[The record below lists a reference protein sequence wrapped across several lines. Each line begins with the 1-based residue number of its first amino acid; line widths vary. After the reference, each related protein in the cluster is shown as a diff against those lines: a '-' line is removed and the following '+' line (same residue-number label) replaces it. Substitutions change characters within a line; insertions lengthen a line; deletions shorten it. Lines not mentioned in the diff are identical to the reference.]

1 MDIRRLIVNLGK
13 LLVCGIV
20 FFVGTQIGGAAA
32 SLVGL
37 QAAPMAP
44 GANRNL
50 SLLHSLLLSP
60 LLAFALAC
68 LARDLAGS
76 FVARASILSFLAWI
90 AYAVCDQLEGL
101 LVSTYSTGFWFA
113 VVESLVASLL
123 CGGAVAWLFPPA
135 QGGRSLGAASRA
147 FFSGRR
153 AGAWL
158 WRIAVAAVAFVPI
171 YFIIGLL
178 VLPFVRHA
186 YEQNLYGLQ
195 EPAVD
200 RLLAILLVRS
210 VLFAT
215 ACLPVL
221 IAWQGTKRSLFFR
234 LGVALF
240 LLVAWPSIFTAYWL
254 PWSLRVPH
262 TLEILADEFIYSGVL
277 VALLTKKASAGCA
290 KLMICPRHGMIEPT

>member
-1 MDIRRLIVNLGK
+1 MDVRRLLVNLAK
-13 LLVCGIV
+13 LLLGGIL

-44 GANRNL
+44 GATRNL
-50 SLLHSLLLSP
+50 SLLYSLLLSP

-68 LARDLAGS
+68 LARGLAGS
-76 FVARASILSFLAWI
+76 FVTRASILSFLAWI

-101 LVSTYSTGFWFA
+101 LVSTYSTGFRFA
-113 VVESLVASLL
+113 IVESLVASLL
-123 CGGAVAWLFPPA
+123 CGGAVAWLFSPA
-135 QGGRSLGAASRA
+135 QEGKGFGVACKA
-147 FFSGRR
+147 FFASRR

-158 WRIAVAAVAFVPI
+158 WRIVLAAVAFVPI

-186 YEQNLYGLQ
+186 YEQGLYGLQ

-200 RLLAILLVRS
+200 RLFTILLVRS
-210 VLFAT
+210 VLFAA

-221 IAWQGTKRSLFFR
+221 IAWQGSRRSLFPR
-234 LGVALF
+234 LGAALF

-254 PWSLRVPH
+254 PWSLRGPH

-277 VALLTKKASAGCA
+277 VALLTKNGSS
-290 KLMICPRHGMIEPT
+290 R